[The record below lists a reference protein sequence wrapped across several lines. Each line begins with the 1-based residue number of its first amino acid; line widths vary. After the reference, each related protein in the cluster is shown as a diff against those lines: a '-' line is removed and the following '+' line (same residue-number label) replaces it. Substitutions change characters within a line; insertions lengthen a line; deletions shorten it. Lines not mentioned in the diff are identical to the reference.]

1 MKPHLS
7 LLLSPIKGVTFELM
21 SSLKQIKQAQIVAG
35 QSRLVVA
42 DLQSLVKDIDRCE
55 RTMTALKTE
64 LAEVNSKYQGPR
76 DTRQDIAYLTAL
88 LDCAKKKLAWE
99 KTIASL
105 QKRTPE
111 ILNKMMS
118 LINDPQNP
126 PPDETRNQML
136 GSLQAVQGAM
146 ERLQQVKI
154 E

>member
-1 MKPHLS
+1 
-7 LLLSPIKGVTFELM
+7 M
-21 SSLKQIKQAQIVAG
+21 SSLKQLKLAEKVAG
-35 QSRLVVA
+35 RSRIVIGE
-42 DLQSLVKDIDRCE
+42 LQSLVKDIDRCE

-64 LAEVNSKYQGPR
+64 LAAVNSKYQGPR
-76 DTRQDIAYLTAL
+76 NTREDIAYLTVL

-105 QKRTPE
+105 QKRTPD
-111 ILNKMMS
+111 ILSKMSS

-126 PPDETRNQML
+126 PPEETRAQML
-136 GSLQAVQGAM
+136 ASLQAVQSAM